1 MVMPFMRVVVQTGRM
16 LGRSAARLAV
26 IAAAHLAQRDATPEV
41 TGELVEFLRQG
52 HRLIE
57 VG

>member
-1 MVMPFMRVVVQTGRM
+1 MVMPFMRVVVRTGRVIS
-16 LGRSAARLAV
+16 LSAARLAV
-26 IAAAHLAQRDATPEV
+26 IAAARLAQRDTTPEV
-41 TGELVEFLRQG
+41 AGQFVELLRQG